1 MKKKFG
7 LFFCFLL
14 GICAV
19 SGAVL
24 VSHGVHNDANA
35 IAMYAE
41 GETFEEKS
49 YTYSDS
55 EGTATLILIS
65 ETEFK
70 MEVERAG
77 QEPEVRN
84 GTYTKEGNVLTL
96 KYGENELKVSVDD
109 VNMTFGEYVETYECS
124 VVLGEYVH
132 GEISLDKDR
141 GHVGETVTMTVKP
154 TLLYLVEYVK
164 VNGVNL
170 VENETTKWVYSFV
183 LVEGE
188 NKVEAKFAVDK
199 ELLGEMSVIYEQAI
213 NKDWTHLFS
222 LENVLRIVTFVINGG
237 ILLVIAR
244 YFIQDKKIGDGVER
258 GVSKTVSKVIPEAAK
273 EAVLANTKEVL
284 KPMFS
289 EITGYQQDII
299 RVVGI
304 LVKCIALMQEGT
316 PDARR
321 AILAEL
327 SNLNIGDMQVIEQAK
342 KFIDEYFA
350 KKVADMEGIMGS
362 LDKIIEQNKNENTK
376 DNTGAVEEVKEED
389 VQEPVDNG
397 TQYE

>member
-1 MKKKFG
+1 MKKKIG

-19 SGAVL
+19 NGAVL
-24 VSHGVHNDANA
+24 VSHSVHNDENA

-55 EGTATLILIS
+55 EGTATLTLIS

-70 MEVERAG
+70 IEIEREG
-77 QEPEVRN
+77 QEPEVKN

-132 GEISLDKDR
+132 GEITLDKDR

-170 VENETTKWVYSFV
+170 VEDETTKWVYSFV

-222 LENVLRIVTFVINGG
+222 LENVLRIVAFLLEGG

-304 LVKCIALMQEGT
+304 LIKCIALMQEGT

-327 SNLNIGDMQVIEQAK
+327 ANLNIGDMQVIEKAK
-342 KFIDEYFA
+342 KFIDDYFA
-350 KKVADMEGIMGS
+350 QKAANMEGMMND
-362 LDKIIEQNKNENTK
+362 LNKIIEQNKNTANTEEN
-376 DNTGAVEEVKEED
+376 NSE
-389 VQEPVDNG
+389 QENENDSPVDNG
-397 TQYE
+397 AQYE

>member
-1 MKKKFG
+1 
-7 LFFCFLL
+7 
-14 GICAV
+14 
-19 SGAVL
+19 
-24 VSHGVHNDANA
+24 
-35 IAMYAE
+35 
-41 GETFEEKS
+41 
-49 YTYSDS
+49 
-55 EGTATLILIS
+55 
-65 ETEFK
+65 
-70 MEVERAG
+70 
-77 QEPEVRN
+77 
-84 GTYTKEGNVLTL
+84 
-96 KYGENELKVSVDD
+96 
-109 VNMTFGEYVETYECS
+109 
-124 VVLGEYVH
+124 
-132 GEISLDKDR
+132 
-141 GHVGETVTMTVKP
+141 
-154 TLLYLVEYVK
+154 
-164 VNGVNL
+164 
-170 VENETTKWVYSFV
+170 
-183 LVEGE
+183 
-188 NKVEAKFAVDK
+188 
-199 ELLGEMSVIYEQAI
+199 MSAIYEQAI

-222 LENVLRIVTFVINGG
+222 LENVLRIVTFVLNGG

-258 GVSKTVSKVIPEAAK
+258 GVSKTVSKVVPEAAK

-284 KPMFS
+284 QPMFS
-289 EITGYQQDII
+289 EITAYQQDII

-304 LVKCIALMQEGT
+304 MVKCIALMQEGT

-327 SNLNIGDMQVIEQAK
+327 ANLNIGDMQVIEQAK

>member
-1 MKKKFG
+1 MKKKIG

-14 GICAV
+14 GICAI

-24 VSHGVHNDANA
+24 VSHSVYNDTNA

-41 GETFEEKS
+41 GETFEEKI
-49 YTYSDS
+49 YTYSVS
-55 EGTATLILIS
+55 EGTATLTLIS

-70 MEVERAG
+70 MEVEREG

-170 VENETTKWVYSFV
+170 IEDENTKWVYSFV
-183 LVEGE
+183 LAEGE

-199 ELLGEMSVIYEQAI
+199 ELLGEMSIIYEQAM

-222 LENVLRIVTFVINGG
+222 FENVIRVIAFLLEGG

-258 GVSKTVSKVIPEAAK
+258 GVSKTVSKIIPEVTK
-273 EAVLANTKEVL
+273 EAVIAETKEVL

-289 EITGYQQDII
+289 EITAYQQDII

-304 LVKCIALMQEGT
+304 MVKCIALMQEDT

-327 SNLNIGDMQVIEQAK
+327 ANLNIGDMQVIEQAK

-350 KKVADMEGIMGS
+350 KKIADMEGIMS
-362 LDKIIEQNKNENTK
+362 NLDKIIEQNTK
-376 DNTGAVEEVKEED
+376 ENTGAVEEVKEED
-389 VQEPVDNG
+389 IQDPVVPPVDNG

>member
-24 VSHGVHNDANA
+24 VSHSVHNDANA

-55 EGTATLILIS
+55 EGTATLTLIS

-77 QEPEVRN
+77 QEPEVKN

-170 VENETTKWVYSFV
+170 VEDETTKWVYSFA

-222 LENVLRIVTFVINGG
+222 LDNVLRIVAFLLEGG

-258 GVSKTVSKVIPEAAK
+258 GVSKTVSKVVPEAAK

-284 KPMFS
+284 QPMFS
-289 EITGYQQDII
+289 EITAYQQDII

-304 LVKCIALMQEGT
+304 MVKCIALMQEGT

-327 SNLNIGDMQVIEQAK
+327 ANLNIGDMQVIEQAK

-389 VQEPVDNG
+389 IQEPVDNG

>member
-1 MKKKFG
+1 MKKKIG

-24 VSHGVHNDANA
+24 VSHSVYNDANA

-55 EGTATLILIS
+55 EGTATLTLIS

-70 MEVERAG
+70 MEVEREG

-109 VNMTFGEYVETYECS
+109 INMTFGEYVETYECS
-124 VVLGEYVH
+124 VVLSEYVH
-132 GEISLDKDR
+132 GEITVDKDR
-141 GHVGETVTMTVKP
+141 GHVGEIVTMTVKP

-170 VENETTKWVYSFV
+170 VEDETTKWVYSFA

-222 LENVLRIVTFVINGG
+222 LDNVLRIVAFLLEGG

-258 GVSKTVSKVIPEAAK
+258 GVSKTVSKVVPEAAK

-289 EITGYQQDII
+289 EITAYQQDII

-304 LVKCIALMQEGT
+304 LVKCIALMQEDT

-350 KKVADMEGIMGS
+350 KKVADMEGVMNS
-362 LDKIIEQNKNENTK
+362 LDNIIEQNKKE
-376 DNTGAVEEVKEED
+376 NTGAVEEVKEQED
-389 VQEPVDNG
+389 VEDPVDNG

>member
-1 MKKKFG
+1 MKKKIG

-24 VSHGVHNDANA
+24 VSHSVYNDANA

-55 EGTATLILIS
+55 KGTATLTLIS

-70 MEVERAG
+70 MKVEREG
-77 QEPEVRN
+77 QEPEVKN

-96 KYGENELKVSVDD
+96 RYGENELKVSVDD

-132 GEISLDKDR
+132 GEITVDKDR
-141 GHVGETVTMTVKP
+141 GHVGEIVTMTVKP

-170 VENETTKWVYSFV
+170 VEDETTKWVYSFA

-222 LENVLRIVTFVINGG
+222 LDNVLRIVAFLLEGG

-258 GVSKTVSKVIPEAAK
+258 GVSKTVSKVVPEAAK
-273 EAVLANTKEVL
+273 EAVLASTKEVL

-289 EITGYQQDII
+289 EITAYQQNII

-304 LVKCIALMQEGT
+304 LIKCIALMQEGT

-342 KFIDEYFA
+342 KFIDEYCA
-350 KKVADMEGIMGS
+350 KKFADMEGVMNS
-362 LDKIIEQNKNENTK
+362 LDNIIEQNKKE
-376 DNTGAVEEVKEED
+376 NTGAVEEVKEQED
-389 VQEPVDNG
+389 VEDPVDNG